1 MARTDEMVP
10 LVQAAHMAGLDYQR
24 LRLSV
29 IRRECEGRQIGRFWV
44 VNIADVFRLKAD
56 TGKAS
61 K

>member
-1 MARTDEMVP
+1 MVP